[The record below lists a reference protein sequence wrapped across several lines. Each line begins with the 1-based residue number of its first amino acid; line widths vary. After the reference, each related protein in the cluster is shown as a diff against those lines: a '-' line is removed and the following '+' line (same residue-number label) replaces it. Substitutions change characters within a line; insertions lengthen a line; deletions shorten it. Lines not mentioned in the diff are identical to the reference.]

1 MEYQLSPSILAAD
14 FSKLG
19 EEITKV
25 ERAGA
30 RWLHIDI
37 MDGQF
42 VPSISMGIPVISSIR
57 KRTDLFFDVH
67 IMALDPTAL
76 IEDFAKAGADL
87 ITVHAE
93 ACPNLDRTLRLIR
106 EKGCKVG
113 VAINPAT
120 SVHVL
125 ENVLE
130 IVDMVLIMTV
140 NPGFGGQAY
149 IPYCANKVRQIREM
163 AKERKQNT
171 ASYQRKRL
179 QGGCCHQS
187 GYFRARIGKRTGN
200 RGYGVDYDSQ
210 SGIWRTGIYSLLCKQ
225 GTSDKGNGKGEKSDF
240 GY

>member
-57 KRTDLFFDVH
+57 KITDLFFDVH

-163 AKERKQNT
+163 AKERNLDLDIEVDGGINKNT
-171 ASYQRKRL
+171 IQEVVDVGANIIVAGSAVF
-179 QGGCCHQS
+179 QGD
-187 GYFRARIGKRTGN
+187 
-200 RGYGVDYDSQ
+200 VDANVKELK
-210 SGIWRTGIYSLLCKQ
+210 GIMER
-225 GTSDKGNGKGEKSDF
+225 
-240 GY
+240 

>member
-140 NPGFGGQAY
+140 NPGFGD
-149 IPYCANKVRQIREM
+149 
-163 AKERKQNT
+163 RK
-171 ASYQRKRL
+171 S
-179 QGGCCHQS
+179 
-187 GYFRARIGKRTGN
+187 
-200 RGYGVDYDSQ
+200 VV
-210 SGIWRTGIYSLLCKQ
+210 
-225 GTSDKGNGKGEKSDF
+225 
-240 GY
+240 